1 MPDTLISIDQ
11 VTSILEYVPLPT
23 HTDTQVWK
31 EEGWI
36 WKEGVPS

>member
-1 MPDTLISIDQ
+1 MPDTLITIDQ
-11 VTSILEYVPLPT
+11 VTPVLEQPP
-23 HTDTQVWK
+23 HPDTQVWK